1 MSHKLLLDTVGKERT
16 NGKAN
21 STPWQRRGGWGSCE
35 KIGIKRYSPPCITA
49 RRGGRAI
56 QKISRSIRLSQGR
69 GGFPMNPKGK
79 PPRLRL
85 LRWLRHI
92 FFDDAATPPCGSAL
106 LCPTSFAGHGSIED
120 NWRES
125 RSPLLAQGGVAAPIK
140 KMPRSLLSGRRRGGW
155 FKPPIIGS

>member
-1 MSHKLLLDTVGKERT
+1 MLTIIGAIITPRLVTILAKL
-16 NGKAN
+16 
-21 STPWQRRGGWGSCE
+21 RGQNENTAEPEKCIRGSCE

-49 RRGGRAI
+49 
-56 QKISRSIRLSQGR
+56 
-69 GGFPMNPKGK
+69 
-79 PPRLRL
+79 
-85 LRWLRHI
+85 
-92 FFDDAATPPCGSAL
+92 L
-106 LCPTSFAGHGSIED
+106 LCPTSFAEHGGIED